1 MTIKN
6 SLLVVILGP
15 TAIGKTSTSIEL
27 AKHFNSEIISADS
40 RQFFKEMQIGTAV
53 PSVKELNEV
62 PHHFIQNKSI
72 KEPYSVGDFE
82 REALQKLDLLF
93 KENDIVFMVGGS
105 GLYID
110 AVLYGLDHFPVVP
123 ESIRKKLVEEL
134 QTNGLKPL
142 QKELEEKDPIYF
154 KEVDLDNTQRVIR
167 ALEVCRASGLPFSS
181 FRKKNKVQRNF
192 TTCLIGLEAPRQ
204 IVYDRINKR
213 IDKMMEEG
221 LLEEVKQLMPYK
233 SYNALNTVGY
243 KELFA
248 YFEEKHSLENAILE
262 IKKNTRRFSKR
273 QGTWFRKNK
282 DIVWFPYQTT
292 TKELVDFIK
301 KTQA

>member
-1 MTIKN
+1 MPIKN

-53 PSVKELNEV
+53 PSVEELNEV
-62 PHHFIQNKSI
+62 HHHFIQNKSI

-123 ESIRKKLVEEL
+123 ESIRKQLIEEL

-181 FRKKNKVQRNF
+181 FRKKK
-192 TTCLIGLEAPRQ
+192 
-204 IVYDRINKR
+204 
-213 IDKMMEEG
+213 
-221 LLEEVKQLMPYK
+221 
-233 SYNALNTVGY
+233 
-243 KELFA
+243 
-248 YFEEKHSLENAILE
+248 
-262 IKKNTRRFSKR
+262 
-273 QGTWFRKNK
+273 
-282 DIVWFPYQTT
+282 
-292 TKELVDFIK
+292 
-301 KTQA
+301 